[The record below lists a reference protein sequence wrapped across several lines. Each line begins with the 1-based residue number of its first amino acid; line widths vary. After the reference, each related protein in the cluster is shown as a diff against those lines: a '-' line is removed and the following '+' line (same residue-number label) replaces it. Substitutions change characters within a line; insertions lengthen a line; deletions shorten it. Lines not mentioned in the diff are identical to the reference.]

1 MTTDLPFSRRV
12 IRQIAALS
20 ALILAVVLAGGG
32 AMLLHTARAI
42 DMTQAAEERALVQ
55 RRFERGLEQMVSDVT
70 SASIWNEAYLR
81 LGPSVDGPWA
91 DENVGRYYD
100 SYLGHTNTAI
110 VAPDGLPVY
119 YWRGERRPVGESLAL
134 LGDAA
139 PLIQAAR
146 QKEAQIMSLRRRPIG
161 FRAVATARG
170 LMESGGAFYLVAVST
185 VVPETAEAAWRP
197 SFSPLIISV
206 KQMDA
211 RFLNSIA
218 RDLRLADVAV
228 HRTGPSRG
236 AALPLLDAGRAQIGE
251 ITWTP
256 KTPGFGRI
264 QDVFPVLM
272 VAMLVLLLAALGVAL
287 HIRAVMRQLAANDAA
302 LDHAM
307 QELIDARDEAAKA
320 NRAKSQFLANM
331 SHEIR
336 TPLNGVL
343 GMAQVMERD
352 ELTPRQLERLRII
365 RESGRA
371 LLVLLNDILDVSKI
385 EAGRLELEET
395 DFDLEEIVRAACAL
409 FAEMAEQKG
418 LAMQVQVAP
427 QARGRWRGD
436 PLRLR
441 QVISNLVS
449 NAVKFTV
456 RGSVSIEVE
465 RSAEGLAVRV
475 RDTGVG
481 IPAARLG
488 GLFEKFTQVDA
499 STSRQY
505 GGTGLGLAISR
516 ELTELMKGSLTVE
529 SEVGVGSTF
538 TMIAPLDWVGPP
550 AAAVSGPESEEG
562 GEGELRILAVEDNV
576 TNQVILQS
584 LLAPLQGSLTL
595 VANGM
600 EAVEAVRSGRYEL
613 VLMDIQM
620 PQMNGV
626 EATRAIRRWE
636 AANNRRPIPILAV
649 TANVLPEQ
657 VEEYLNAG
665 MTGFISKP
673 IESRRLIAAMT
684 EAVEA
689 GGRS

>member
-1 MTTDLPFSRRV
+1 
-12 IRQIAALS
+12 
-20 ALILAVVLAGGG
+20 
-32 AMLLHTARAI
+32 
-42 DMTQAAEERALVQ
+42 
-55 RRFERGLEQMVSDVT
+55 
-70 SASIWNEAYLR
+70 
-81 LGPSVDGPWA
+81 
-91 DENVGRYYD
+91 
-100 SYLGHTNTAI
+100 
-110 VAPDGLPVY
+110 
-119 YWRGERRPVGESLAL
+119 
-134 LGDAA
+134 
-139 PLIQAAR
+139 
-146 QKEAQIMSLRRRPIG
+146 
-161 FRAVATARG
+161 
-170 LMESGGAFYLVAVST
+170 
-185 VVPETAEAAWRP
+185 
-197 SFSPLIISV
+197 
-206 KQMDA
+206 MDA
-211 RFLNSIA
+211 GFLSSLA
-218 RDLRLADVAV
+218 RDLRLSDVAV
-228 HRTGPSRG
+228 HRTGPDRG
-236 AALPLLDAGRAQIGE
+236 VTLPLLDAGRAQIGE
-251 ITWTP
+251 ITWKP
-256 KTPGFGRI
+256 KTPGLGRI
-264 QDVFPVLM
+264 QDVLPLLAA
-272 VAMLVLLLAALGVAL
+272 AMLVLLLAGLGVAL
-287 HIRAVMRQLAANDAA
+287 HIRAVLRQLALNDAA
-302 LDHAM
+302 LDRAM

-365 RESGRA
+365 RESGHA

-395 DFDLEEIVRAACAL
+395 EFDLEEIVRAPCAL
-409 FAEMAEQKG
+409 FREMAEQKG
-418 LAMQVQVAP
+418 LALQVQVAP
-427 QARGRWRGD
+427 EAQGRWRGD

-449 NAVKFTV
+449 NAVKFTA
-456 RGSVSIEVE
+456 RGGVNIEVE
-465 RSAEGLAVRV
+465 RSAEGVLVRV

-481 IPAARLG
+481 IPAERLG

-516 ELTELMKGSLTVE
+516 ELTELMKGRLTVE

-538 TMIAPLDWVGPP
+538 TMTARMDWVGE
-550 AAAVSGPESEEG
+550 AAPSRPGLDSDEA

-620 PQMNGV
+620 PRMNGI

-636 AANNRRPIPILAV
+636 VANNRRPIPILAV
-649 TANVLPEQ
+649 TANILPEQ

-665 MTGFISKP
+665 MTGVISKP
-673 IESRRLIAAMT
+673 IECRRLIAAMT